1 MRYFFVDNDGEEI
14 ELQLE
19 SEDKDV
25 TVFTELDQNNALITW
40 ERFVGDV
47 IYELSVTD
55 ATPWSAVISV
65 IRHYDN
71 TYFPWEFDGELSL
84 DSASHFRK
92 YCNEQCETSLTIDQA
107 YEILC
112 YGM

>member
-1 MRYFFVDNDGEEI
+1 MRYFFVNNDGEEI

-19 SEDKDV
+19 SEDEDV
-25 TVFTELDQNNALITW
+25 TVFTELDQDVSLISW
-40 ERFVGDV
+40 GSFIGDV

-55 ATPWSAVISV
+55 ATPWLAVISV

-71 TYFPWEFDGELSL
+71 TYSSWEFDGELSL

-92 YCNEQCETSLTIDQA
+92 YCNEQCGTSLTIDQA